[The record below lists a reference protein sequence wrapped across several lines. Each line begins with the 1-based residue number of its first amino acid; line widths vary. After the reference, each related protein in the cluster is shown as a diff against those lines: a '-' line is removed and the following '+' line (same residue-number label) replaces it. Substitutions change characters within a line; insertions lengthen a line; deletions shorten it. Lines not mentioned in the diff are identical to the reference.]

1 MSTSPLC
8 ECGSGL
14 RAVRCC
20 ALDPATVPPAD
31 STRHLVPLVE
41 RAIQAHR
48 AGDIATAESLCLDV
62 LQLAPDRPGAL
73 TVLYEIRKSA
83 GNHRAAEA
91 LIRRIVQFD
100 PNNFWATNELTL
112 ALLNKGDLAEGE
124 IHARNAVRIAPEN
137 PQSHNL
143 MGMIMTEAQ
152 RPAVAEYH
160 YRRVLELAGNRDPI
174 LLANLAW
181 CLKNQGR
188 MEESRAL
195 YEESV
200 AAAPEIRQTLLGWAR
215 MEEADRKFEAAMDI
229 LARLEK
235 VTPDDPNIALTRA
248 IVLGRMRRYDEAI
261 ALLDGLAARVEGGRL
276 GPNEML
282 EKGRLLDQM
291 GRHDEAFAAF
301 LEGKALARELS
312 GNAYLDEQANQM
324 VARLRGFFTA
334 ERLRILPRAT
344 TRRDVPQP
352 VFILGFPRSGT
363 TLVEQTLTAHPSVAA
378 GDELPLIHDITGIM
392 PRMLASPMAYPEALA
407 ELWMGDRREGLDDL
421 RDYYL
426 QKVRQ
431 MGVLREGADFFTDK
445 MPLNETHLGL
455 IAMLFPEAPLIHVIR
470 HPLDI
475 MVSAISNHFT
485 HGLYCATALETAAS
499 HYVRVM
505 DLVQHYRSQMAL
517 RYLPLRYED
526 MVADQEGSVRAMLDF
541 VGLEFDPRCLS
552 FHENTRYARTASYAQ
567 VTERLYDRSKFRYR
581 HYLRHLEPV
590 IPILRPIIERLGYDV
605 DDI

>member
-1 MSTSPLC
+1 MSTSTLC